1 MLGRV
6 SRIAIRLSSTESC
19 LKTLESCAQ
28 VAHAGTRAQVHRQ
41 LRDVAAVEDDR
52 AAVGVD
58 QADRHPE
65 AGRLAGPV
73 GPEQADDLAP
83 VDVEVD
89 AVDDLAAAVPLLQP
103 ADFAA
108 GASLDPP

>member
-1 MLGRV
+1 MRAGLEDRHQIVFDGQLPEDA
-6 SRIAIRLSSTESC
+6 RILRE
-19 LKTLESCAQ
+19 
-28 VAHAGTRAQVHRQ
+28 VAHAGTGAEVHRQ
-41 LRDVAAVEDDR
+41 PRDVVAVEHDV

-65 AGRLAGPV
+65 ARRLAGAV

-83 VDVEVD
+83 LDLVVD
-89 AVDDLAAAVPLLQP
+89 AVDDLAAAVPLFQP
-103 ADFAA
+103 ADLQA